1 MTGLITTPRLAL
13 LRLFKPCGRQTNMAP
28 IISTSWSSCSCIISL
43 SWFIGLLLVE
53 KVQQKSHDFTFKVGL
68 WLPSCVPSL
77 VLLALE
83 EPAAMACDSPVE
95 TAPWVSLEA
104 NLLKYVSHVSE
115 LGSRGSPRWAWRWL
129 QLPLRSWLQPH
140 ERPNQNYLVNCSWIL
155 EPQKLSDNKSLLF
168 KAATSGVICCPVI
181 DL

>member
-1 MTGLITTPRLAL
+1 MTGLITTPRLGL

-77 VLLALE
+77 VWLALE
-83 EPAAMACDSPVE
+83 ETSCHGLWQSCGNSPMSKLGSKSPEVCQSCKR
-95 TAPWVSLEA
+95 TRKQRITPLSLEMTSA
-104 NLLKYVSHVSE
+104 PAE
-115 LGSRGSPRWAWRWL
+115 
-129 QLPLRSWLQPH
+129 
-140 ERPNQNYLVNCSWIL
+140 IL
-155 EPQKLSDNKSLLF
+155 T
-168 KAATSGVICCPVI
+168 ATSWETEPELPSKLFL
-181 DL
+181 DPWTTETFR